1 VHTLAHGRFKAGR
14 RGAHT
19 FPSFIVSLLF
29 VSVEEE
35 LKRLA
40 FILGC
45 PQRTDLGASP
55 LDWQVTPSIK
65 IQVNENGDIQSPV
78 YVHSS

>member
-1 VHTLAHGRFKAGR
+1 VHTLAHHRFKAGR

-19 FPSFIVSLLF
+19 FPSFIVFLVF
-29 VSVEEE
+29 ASVEEE

-45 PQRTDLGASP
+45 S
-55 LDWQVTPSIK
+55 QVTDCAHHFSTGQVDPSIK
-65 IQVNENGDIQSPV
+65 VQVNENGDIQSPL